1 MISSS
6 TMVNINVPTQ
16 TLRGFDRLCRLVG
29 KTRTSILVD
38 LMRSFV
44 LQEGHRIMEQVQQ
57 ISSLAECGDKPD
69 KTRVERRSEVKTPDP
84 SKPAGKVF
92 QKRFSDFL
100 TD

>member
-6 TMVNINVPTQ
+6 NMVNINVPTQ

-44 LQEGHRIMEQVQQ
+44 LQEGQRIMEQVRQ

-69 KTRVERRSEVKTPDP
+69 KTSVERRSEPKTSDP
-84 SKPAGKVF
+84 SKRIEKTI

-100 TD
+100 KD

>member
-38 LMRSFV
+38 LIRSFV
-44 LQEGHRIMEQVQQ
+44 LQEGHQIMEQVQQ
-57 ISSLAECGDKPD
+57 ISSLAECGDKLD
-69 KTRVERRSEVKTPDP
+69 KTCVERRSELDTPDP
-84 SKPAGKVF
+84 SKPTGKGI

-100 TD
+100 KD

>member
-44 LQEGHRIMEQVQQ
+44 LQEGKRIMEQVQQ
-57 ISSLAECGDKPD
+57 ISSLAETADNPV
-69 KTRVERRSEVKTPDP
+69 KTRVERRSGDERSDPAKTT
-84 SKPAGKVF
+84 GKT
-92 QKRFSDFL
+92 KLRRFSEFL
-100 TD
+100 KD

>member
-1 MISSS
+1 
-6 TMVNINVPTQ
+6 MVNLNVPTQ

-44 LQEGHRIMEQVQQ
+44 LQEGQRIMEQVQQ
-57 ISSLAECGDKPD
+57 ISSLAERADKLD
-69 KTRVERRSEVKTPDP
+69 KTGVEGRSKLERSDPPKT
-84 SKPAGKVF
+84 SSNAI

-100 TD
+100 KD